1 MRVELFS
8 ACTYDRLNYI
18 YLHLGVITI
27 NNSISIYVRV
37 SSEDQVKG
45 YSIPGQLE
53 ELRAYA
59 AEHNLSIYREYVDD
73 GYSGK
78 SIDGRPAMLE
88 LLADAKQGR
97 FQTVITWK
105 LNRLARNLADQLKML
120 EIFNQQNIGY
130 TSLTEPFD
138 SSTRQGNFA
147 LQMLGAIAQME
158 REQIAQNTRLGMQ
171 RRSEEGAWNS
181 GNNVLGYEWV
191 TGADEESHV
200 RVVPH
205 EAKLVQMIYEYY
217 RSGKG
222 FKAITSQLNE
232 AGYMTKRNK
241 PFSISAVRGILTNM
255 NYIGRI
261 RYTVHKKFTGA
272 ASDRSKRV
280 VQGTHEP
287 IISMEL
293 WNEVHTLLNQRS
305 RPPTKQ
311 NNRHYPLAGLLKCPV
326 CGNSMVPFHTKATRK
341 NGSIRMNHY
350 YVCGSYSNRGSTA
363 CRPNTIP
370 ASPVENETL
379 SRFENMLTNKR
390 LLSEIITRINRRS
403 REAEVPLREQLTQ
416 TAMKLKQLEIQQR
429 RCYELFEDEHIGHV
443 ELVEKLEALKQ
454 ATATLNENQR
464 QLETKLAELESSA
477 VSLKEVRRALKSMF
491 KSFHA
496 IEAGKRNALFR
507 GFIQSVQVPPNRDVS
522 EMHIQGT
529 AALNH
534 LTI

>member
-1 MRVELFS
+1 MI
-8 ACTYDRLNYI
+8 DRIDYYFHSLEVVNTN
-18 YLHLGVITI
+18 LVA
-27 NNSISIYVRV
+27 IYVRV
-37 SSEDQVKG
+37 SSEDQVDR

-97 FQTVITWK
+97 FQAVITWK

-120 EIFNQQNIGY
+120 EIFNKHNIGY
-130 TSLTEPFD
+130 ISLTEQFD
-138 SSTRQGNFA
+138 SNTAQGAFKF
-147 LQMLGAIAQME
+147 QMLGAIAQME

-171 RRSEEGAWNS
+171 KRSAAGNWNS

-191 TGADEESHV
+191 TEGGAEPHV
-200 RVVPH
+200 RMIPH
-205 EAKLVQMIYEYY
+205 EAELVRMIFEQY
-217 RSGKG
+217 RSGRG
-222 FKAITSQLNE
+222 LKAITSHLND

-241 PFSISAVRGILTNM
+241 PFSIAAVRGILTNV
-255 NYIGRI
+255 NYIGQI
-261 RYTVHKKFTGA
+261 QYTVHEKFTGA
-272 ASDRSKRV
+272 SSDRSKRV

-293 WNEVHTLLNQRS
+293 WNEVQSLLNQRS

-311 NNRHYPLAGLLKCPV
+311 VNRYYPLAGLLKCPV
-326 CGNSMVPFHTKATRK
+326 CGYSMVPAHTKAYRK
-341 NGSIRMNHY
+341 NGNVHMNHY
-350 YVCGSYSNRGSTA
+350 YVCGNYTNRGSTA
-363 CRPNTIP
+363 CKANAIP

-379 SRFENMLTNKR
+379 SRFQNMLTNKR
-390 LLSEIITRINRRS
+390 LLNEIVSRINHRN
-403 REAEVPLREQLTQ
+403 REAEAPLREQLAQAT
-416 TAMKLKQLEIQQR
+416 MKLKHLEKQQR
-429 RCYELFEDEHIGHV
+429 RCYELFEGEHIEIT
-443 ELVEKLEALKQ
+443 ELVEQLESLKQ
-454 ATATLNENQR
+454 AIATLNENQP
-464 QLETKLAELESSA
+464 QLQAKIAELERST
-477 VSLKEVRRALKSMF
+477 VSLKEVRDALKKLF

-496 IEAGKRNALFR
+496 IEAGKQNTLLR
-507 GFIQSVQVPPNRDVS
+507 GFIQSVQVPPNRDMT

-529 AALNH
+529 AALKH